1 MKGAF
6 NHFQTLNALKTR
18 KDLSMILFGESLN
31 VISNVIGK
39 EFKEPDPAKRNP
51 EPIQKEVIEQKEK
64 GMDYI
69 DINLGPAKKF
79 GTELMPWVV
88 NVVQEAVPGMPLL
101 LDSSNIDAIEAG
113 LKVAKPADKP
123 HIVNS
128 IMARPERYEI
138 MVPMTAKYDA
148 DFVALMWGPEGLPR
162 DENERAAL
170 AVELLYFA
178 NEAGIP
184 NEKIWVDGI
193 VTPVNI
199 QQPQAIS
206 LMEFQGMLQDI
217 APGAR
222 STCGLSNI
230 SNGPPN
236 HLRPILNQTYMVML
250 QKYGMESVISDPLD
264 IQLTAIAKGQRQDI
278 VDLIYG
284 IMDGNQPDMAS
295 LDKEMQ
301 DYAKTV
307 NVILGNTLYSDSW
320 LEL

>member
-1 MKGAF
+1 M
-6 NHFQTLNALKTR
+6 LL
-18 KDLSMILFGESLN
+18 IGESLN
-31 VISNVIGK
+31 VISKKIGK
-39 EFKEPDPAKRNP
+39 AFKERDPK
-51 EPIQKEVIEQKEK
+51 PIQEEALFQKEK

-69 DINLGPAKKF
+69 DINLGPAKKD
-79 GTELMPWVV
+79 GHELMPWVV
-88 NVVQEAVPGMPLL
+88 EVVQEVVDDIPLV
-101 LDSSNIDAIEAG
+101 LDTSNVDAIEAA
-113 LKVAKPADKP
+113 LKVCKQTP
-123 HIVNS
+123 IVNS
-128 IMARPERYEI
+128 IMCRPERYEKMI
-138 MVPMTAKYDA
+138 PITAESGA
-148 DFVALMWGPEGLPR
+148 DFIALLWGPEGLPR

-170 AVELLYFA
+170 CVELLYAA

-230 SNGPPN
+230 SNGPPE

-250 QKYGMESVISDPLD
+250 QKYGMECVIADPLD
-264 IQLTAIAKGQRQDI
+264 AQLIAIARGERQDI
-278 VDLIYG
+278 VDMIYAV
-284 IMDGNQPDMAS
+284 MDGEEPDMES
-295 LDKEMQ
+295 LSKEIQ
-301 DYAKTV
+301 DYVKTT
-307 NVILGNTLYSDSW
+307 NVILGKSLYSDSW

>member
-1 MKGAF
+1 
-6 NHFQTLNALKTR
+6 
-18 KDLSMILFGESLN
+18 MILFGESLN

-39 EFKEPDPAKRNP
+39 VFKEPDPAKRDP
-51 EPIQKEVIEQKEK
+51 RPIQEEVVMQKEK

-79 GTELMPWVV
+79 GTELMPWVCQ
-88 NVVQEAVPGMPLL
+88 VVQEAVPGMPLL
-101 LDSSNIDAIEAG
+101 LDTSNIDAIEAG
-113 LKVAKPADKP
+113 LKVLKPADKP
-123 HIVNS
+123 HIINS
-128 IMARPERYEI
+128 IMARPERYEK
-138 MVPMTAKYDA
+138 MVPLAAEYDA
-148 DFVALMWGPEGLPR
+148 DFIALMWGPDGLPR

-178 NEAGIP
+178 NEAGIA
-184 NEKIWVDGI
+184 NERIWVDGI

-217 APGAR
+217 APGCK

-230 SNGPPN
+230 SNGPPSN
-236 HLRPILNQTYMVML
+236 LRPILNQTYMVML
-250 QKYGMESVISDPLD
+250 QKHGMLSVISDPLD
-264 IQLTAIAKGQRQDI
+264 TQLTAIAKGKRQDI

-284 IMDGNQPDMAS
+284 IMDGNQPDIPS
-295 LDKEMQ
+295 LSKEMQ

-320 LEL
+320 LDL

>member
-1 MKGAF
+1 M
-6 NHFQTLNALKTR
+6 LL
-18 KDLSMILFGESLN
+18 LGESLN
-31 VISNVIGK
+31 VISKKIGRA
-39 EFKEPDPAKRNP
+39 FKERDPK
-51 EPIQKEVIEQKEK
+51 PIQEEALFQKEK

-69 DINLGPAKKF
+69 DINLGPAKKD
-79 GTELMPWVV
+79 GHELMPWVV
-88 NVVQEAVPGMPLL
+88 EVVQEVVDDIPLV
-101 LDSSNIDAIEAG
+101 LDTSNIAAIEAA
-113 LKVAKPADKP
+113 LKVCKLTP
-123 HIVNS
+123 IINS
-128 IMARPERYEI
+128 IMCRPERYEK
-138 MVPMTAKYDA
+138 MVPLAAEHNA
-148 DFVALMWGPEGLPR
+148 DFIALMWGPEGLPR

-170 AVELLYFA
+170 CVELLYFA

-206 LMEFQGMLQDI
+206 LMEFQGMIQDM

-230 SNGPPN
+230 SNGPPD

-250 QKYGMESVISDPLD
+250 QKYGMESVIADPLD
-264 IQLTAIAKGQRQDI
+264 DQLISIAKGERQDI

-284 IMDGNQPDMAS
+284 VMDGDEPDMAS
-295 LDKEMQ
+295 LSKEMQ
-301 DYAKTV
+301 DYVKTT
-307 NVILGNTLYSDSW
+307 NVILGKSLYSDSW

>member
-1 MKGAF
+1 
-6 NHFQTLNALKTR
+6 
-18 KDLSMILFGESLN
+18 MILFGESLN
-31 VISNVIGK
+31 VISTVIGK
-39 EFKEPDPAKRNP
+39 EFKEADPAKRNP
-51 EPIQKEVIEQKEK
+51 EPIQKEVIMQKEK

-128 IMARPERYEI
+128 IMARPERYEK
-138 MVPMTAKYDA
+138 MVPMTAQYDA
-148 DFVALMWGPEGLPR
+148 DFVALMWGPDGLPR

-217 APGAR
+217 APGAQ

-250 QKYGMESVISDPLD
+250 QKYGMASVISDPLD
-264 IQLTAIAKGQRQDI
+264 EQLTKIAKGERQDI
-278 VDLIYG
+278 VDLVYG
-284 IMDGNQPDMAS
+284 IMDGTQPDMAAIS
-295 LDKEMQ
+295 KELA

>member
-1 MKGAF
+1 M
-6 NHFQTLNALKTR
+6 LL
-18 KDLSMILFGESLN
+18 IGESLN
-31 VISNVIGK
+31 VISRKIGK
-39 EFKEPDPAKRNP
+39 AFKERDPK
-51 EPIQKEVIEQKEK
+51 PIQEEALFQKEK

-69 DINLGPAKKF
+69 DINLGPAKKD
-79 GTELMPWVV
+79 GHELMPWVV
-88 NVVQEAVPGMPLL
+88 EVVQEVVDDIPLV
-101 LDSSNIDAIEAG
+101 LDTSNIEAIREA
-113 LKVAKPADKP
+113 LKVCKQTP
-123 HIVNS
+123 IVNS
-128 IMARPERYEI
+128 IMCRPERYTEMI
-138 MVPMTAKYDA
+138 PMTAEA
-148 DFVALMWGPEGLPR
+148 GAEFVALLWGPDGLPR

-170 AVELLYFA
+170 GVELIYAA

-230 SNGPPN
+230 SNGPPE

-250 QKYGMESVISDPLD
+250 QKYGMESVIADPLD
-264 IQLTAIAKGQRQDI
+264 DQLISIARGQRQDI

-284 IMDGNQPDMAS
+284 IMDGDEPDIES
-295 LDKEMQ
+295 LSKELQ
-301 DYAKTV
+301 DYAKTT
-307 NVILGNTLYSDSW
+307 NVILGKSLYSDSW